1 MSHNS
6 LVDIRE
12 CMLCFCN
19 SQQPDSICI
28 KSSCWQP
35 GKGVVGCGEYLWTSS
50 NGCSSTTELSP
61 MARGW
66 EFPRGFYEHASFV
79 GNKNNRIKERIPG
92 CSLQVR
98 FWFVRQA
105 RSCHDWKCD
114 ALELEVGWKSTSR
127 PLGLLVPG
135 LFWAP
140 ELVPRPLSV
149 LELVP
154 RPLSSPGTG
163 SKASL

>member
-1 MSHNS
+1 MYAVLLQLTTTWQYLHQVELLAARERGGRLWWIPMDLFKWLLLHNRA
-6 LVDIRE
+6 V
-12 CMLCFCN
+12 
-19 SQQPDSICI
+19 
-28 KSSCWQP
+28 
-35 GKGVVGCGEYLWTSS
+35 T
-50 NGCSSTTELSP
+50 NGQRLGIS
-61 MARGW
+61 
-66 EFPRGFYEHASFV
+66 RGFYEHASFV
-79 GNKNNRIKERIPG
+79 GNKSNRIKERIPG

-140 ELVPRPLSV
+140 ELVPRPLPV